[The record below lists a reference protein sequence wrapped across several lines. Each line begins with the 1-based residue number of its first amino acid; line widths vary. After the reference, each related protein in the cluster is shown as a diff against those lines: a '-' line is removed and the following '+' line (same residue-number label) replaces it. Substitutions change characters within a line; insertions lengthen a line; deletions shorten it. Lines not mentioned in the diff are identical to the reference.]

1 MTDHSLHTPRDTAM
15 LLPMLVV
22 LTGVTGLVDAATV
35 LALGKVFA
43 ANMTGNVVFLGF
55 ALAGVEGFDAGLFVT
70 ALIAF
75 ALGAVL
81 AGRITLAHAQRGSD
95 AWLRKT
101 SLVEAV
107 LLATSA
113 ALCFGMAF
121 HDPLAVPIVY
131 AVLALTSLAMGLRN
145 AAVRSLKVPD
155 MSTTVLTLTVT
166 GLASDSPLGSGGN
179 ANWGRRTASILAML
193 TGAAIG
199 AFLVVAF
206 GASIPLALAAIVT
219 PAATYYCTRA

>member
-1 MTDHSLHTPRDTAM
+1 
-15 LLPMLVV
+15 VI

-55 ALAGVEGFDAGLFVT
+55 ALAGVEGFDAGLFIV
-70 ALIAF
+70 ALLAF
-75 ALGAVL
+75 AFGAVA
-81 AGRITLAHAQRGSD
+81 AGRITLAHAERSTG

-101 SLVEAV
+101 AVVEAA
-107 LLATSA
+107 LLAISA
-113 ALCFGMAF
+113 ALCFGSAF
-121 HDPLAVPIVY
+121 HDPLPMPVVY
-131 AVLALTSLAMGLRN
+131 TVLALTSLAMGLRN

-193 TGAAIG
+193 IGAALG
-199 AFLVVAF
+199 ALLVVSF
-206 GASIPLALAAIVT
+206 GASMPLALAAIVT
-219 PAATYYCTRA
+219 TAATFYYTRS